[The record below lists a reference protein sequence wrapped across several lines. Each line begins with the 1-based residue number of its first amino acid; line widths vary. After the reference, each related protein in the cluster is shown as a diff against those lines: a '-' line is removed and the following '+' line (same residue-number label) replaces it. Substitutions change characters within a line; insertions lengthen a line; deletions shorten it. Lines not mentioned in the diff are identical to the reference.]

1 MFKLAREFAKEQMQ
15 EAREELE
22 SSKAKKV
29 FKAVWV
35 IFVGLVAFVIMIF
48 LQIVAGIGDF
58 IIP

>member
-1 MFKLAREFAKEQMQ
+1 MQ